1 VAKLLGIQLESEVR
15 RKPAD
20 VPSDLLIQPLGG
32 DAIEEGEVAVEHH
45 AMSSDEHDAALER
58 LTGNHGML
66 LTGKT
71 RKLEVAICDL
81 KMVSVAGVAELL
93 TMRSF

>member
-1 VAKLLGIQLESEVR
+1 
-15 RKPAD
+15 
-20 VPSDLLIQPLGG
+20 
-32 DAIEEGEVAVEHH
+32 
-45 AMSSDEHDAALER
+45 
-58 LTGNHGML
+58 ML